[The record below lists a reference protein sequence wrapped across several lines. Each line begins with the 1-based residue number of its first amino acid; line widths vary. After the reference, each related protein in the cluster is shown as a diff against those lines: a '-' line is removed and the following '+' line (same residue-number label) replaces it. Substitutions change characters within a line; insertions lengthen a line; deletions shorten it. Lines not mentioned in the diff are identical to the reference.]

1 MEIDSYL
8 KTDYDEYKDLQKSNT
23 KISIN
28 TNTFFPKI
36 TTENSTRINTKYSNK
51 FTKNS
56 VNKSLNIK
64 RSVKESEKVNVDLIE
79 NEVEHINLKEILN
92 NVDPSFDCQEILN
105 QLYDYENAIKNEIKA
120 LKYQFKTEES
130 YINEIKEDDKNYKT
144 LSKPIVY
151 DYLTEIRVSKDTLN
165 GNHSLLNLKNNSTNN
180 LKIENNSNG
189 SSSKVKMNSKTFTSL
204 LHNEISCL
212 DHNINDIKF
221 ENNNL
226 SKQIE
231 EMRKNYIYKF
241 NKLKD
246 LAEEFNLHNSS
257 NLILKE
263 NNLRINQ
270 QRSKCF

>member
-8 KTDYDEYKDLQKSNT
+8 KTDYDEYKDKSNT
-23 KISIN
+23 KININ

-36 TTENSTRINTKYSNK
+36 TTENSTRIHTKYSNK
-51 FTKNS
+51 LTKNS

-130 YINEIKEDDKNYKT
+130 YVSEIKEDDKIYKL
-144 LSKPIVY
+144 LSKPIVH
-151 DYLTEIRVSKDTLN
+151 DYLTEIRVSKDNSN
-165 GNHSLLNLKNNSTNN
+165 GNHSLLNLNKTTTNN
-180 LKIENNSNG
+180 LKTENNLNS
-189 SSSKVKMNSKTFTSL
+189 SSSKVKMNNKTFTSL

-246 LAEEFNLHNSS
+246 LAEEFNLHNNS
-257 NLILKE
+257 NLRLKE
-263 NNLRINQ
+263 INLRINQ
-270 QRSKCF
+270 QRSKYY